1 MVQALTDRIDVEI
14 RFKEDE
20 SRQSPGILT
29 GTLMTYET
37 RASDR
42 PETFEQDSLE
52 WADDGIVIYEQHN
65 PHAPIVR
72 AIPFVE
78 GREVKINTP
87 FPNTTRGRDA
97 AVNLREGVLKGLSVE
112 FKAVRQ
118 SFRSGVR
125 SISKAMLRG
134 AGLVVEPAY
143 TDSLAEVRS
152 GGDMGDSESAILR
165 AFTWL

>member
-1 MVQALTDRIDVEI
+1 MKDTIDVEL
-14 RFKEDE
+14 RFAEDE

-42 PETFEQDSLE
+42 PEMFEQDSLE
-52 WADDGIVIYEQHN
+52 WAADGIVIYEQHN

-78 GREVKINTP
+78 GREVKINAP

-97 AVNLREGVLKGLSVE
+97 AENLREGVLKGMSVE
-112 FKAVRQ
+112 FKAIQQ
-118 SFRSGVR
+118 SFKTGVR

-134 AGLVVEPAY
+134 AGLVVQPCLY
-143 TDSLAEVRS
+143 R
-152 GGDMGDSESAILR
+152 
-165 AFTWL
+165 

>member
-52 WADDGIVIYEQHN
+52 WPDDGIVIYEQHN

-97 AVNLREGVLKGLSVE
+97 AVNLREGVLTGLSVE

-134 AGLVVEPAY
+134 AGLVVAPAY
-143 TDSLAEVRS
+143 SDSLAEVRS
-152 GGDMGDSESAILR
+152 EGIAAHSEAIR
-165 AFTWL
+165 GAYSWL

>member
-1 MVQALTDRIDVEI
+1 MKDTIDVEL
-14 RFKEDE
+14 RFAEDE

-42 PETFEQDSLE
+42 PEMFEQDSLE
-52 WADDGIVIYEQHN
+52 WAADGIVIYEQHN
-65 PHAPIVR
+65 PHAPILR

-78 GREVKINTP
+78 GREVKINAP

-97 AVNLREGVLKGLSVE
+97 AENLREGVLKGMSVE
-112 FKAVRQ
+112 FKAIQQ
-118 SFRSGVR
+118 SFKTGVR

-134 AGLVVEPAY
+134 AGLVVNPAY
-143 TDSLAEVRS
+143 TDSVAEVR
-152 GGDMGDSESAILR
+152 GTDMTALDLR
-165 AFTWL
+165 EYYRWL

>member
-1 MVQALTDRIDVEI
+1 MKDRIDVEI

-42 PETFEQDSLE
+42 PEIFEQDALE
-52 WADDGIVIYEQHN
+52 WADDGIVVFEMHN

-72 AIPFVE
+72 VIPFLE
-78 GREVKINTP
+78 GRALKINAP

-97 AVNLREGVLKGLSVE
+97 ATNLREGVLKGLSVE

-118 SFRSGVR
+118 SYRSGVR
-125 SISKAMLRG
+125 SISKAMLKG
-134 AGLVVEPAY
+134 AALVIEPAY

-152 GGDMGDSESAILR
+152 EGGMGDSESAILR